1 MSRSG
6 GVAARLTSHP
16 ADEAFPAIS
25 PDGATLAFSA
35 AYEGP
40 TEVYTMPLA
49 GGSPVRRTFDGGGAR
64 VVGFAPDGALVY
76 STRRFS
82 TLPDTQ
88 LFRLDLRTGARAAV
102 PLAQAADGDWTP
114 DGRTLFFTR
123 LPFQGSH
130 TKRYRGG
137 TAQSLWKYA
146 TGAAEAVPLTGD
158 YAGTSK
164 TPMWWSGRVYFLSD
178 RDGTMNVWSM
188 DEEGHDLRQHT
199 KHKGWDAD
207 QASLS
212 DGRIVYK
219 LGADLR
225 LLDLASGVDKALD
238 VRLSSDFDQE
248 REAWVKK
255 PLDYLTSIAL
265 SPKGDRVALTARGQV
280 FVAPA
285 KLGRL
290 VEVTRAAGVRY
301 RRATFLPDGK
311 GLVALSD
318 ESGEVELWRLP
329 ANGVGQPEQLT
340 RDAKVLR
347 WEAVPSPDG
356 KWIAHHDKDRQLWLW
371 SVEKKTSTLLGT
383 SRAGDFQDLAWSR
396 DSRWLAYSV
405 PAPNTFNQVFLYR
418 IEGGTT
424 TAVTSDRFDSGS
436 PAWSADGEWL
446 YFLSDRNLKTLVRA
460 PWGPR
465 QPDPFLARP
474 TEIYA
479 VALKKDGRFP
489 FQPPDELHPEEPK
502 KDEAKKEEGGKTET
516 SAKAADKP
524 AAKEKDKDQAKAEA
538 PPKPVVIDLEGLSAR
553 LYKVPVPA
561 GRLGSLQ
568 TDGKR
573 LYWLSVDDSPEQKR
587 KLQALAIGR
596 EKPDVKT
603 VMDGVA
609 EFQISADDKKL
620 LVRKEKENDL
630 YVFDA
635 GDKAPEKLDESKLDL
650 SRWSFSFDP
659 REQWRQMFV
668 EAWRLERDYFYD
680 RGMHGLDWPK
690 VREKYEPL
698 VARVKSRGELSD
710 LLAQMVS
717 ELSALH
723 IFVRGGDLR
732 KGSDDVEVG
741 SLGAELARDEAAG
754 GWRVARIYAADPDV
768 PQSLSPPPRRRRDRG
783 RRSDRVGE
791 RCRHPPGDRPVGTPA
806 QPGRPPGP
814 PAREAEG
821 GRGAGR
827 DRRADDDAGRRE
839 PAVRR
844 LGVRAAAPRRGAGQ
858 GPDRLRAPQGDGRRQ
873 LRGVGAGLLPGL
885 PAQGADPR
893 RAAQPR
899 REHRQLDPREA
910 PPQGL
915 VLLAGP
921 RGGPVLEHAV
931 RLPGPHGRA
940 RRPVDGVRR
949 RGLRGGLPPAGSR
962 QGHRHP
968 HVGRRDLALQ
978 QQRPRRQRHRHRG
991 RERRLRA

>member
-1 MSRSG
+1 
-6 GVAARLTSHP
+6 
-16 ADEAFPAIS
+16 
-25 PDGATLAFSA
+25 
-35 AYEGP
+35 
-40 TEVYTMPLA
+40 
-49 GGSPVRRTFDGGGAR
+49 
-64 VVGFAPDGALVY
+64 
-76 STRRFS
+76 
-82 TLPDTQ
+82 
-88 LFRLDLRTGARAAV
+88 
-102 PLAQAADGDWTP
+102 
-114 DGRTLFFTR
+114 
-123 LPFQGSH
+123 
-130 TKRYRGG
+130 
-137 TAQSLWKYA
+137 
-146 TGAAEAVPLTGD
+146 
-158 YAGTSK
+158 
-164 TPMWWSGRVYFLSD
+164 MWWSGRVYFLSD

-188 DEEGHDLRQHT
+188 DEDGHDLRQHT
-199 KHKGWDAD
+199 QHKGWDAD

-225 LLDLASGVDKALD
+225 LLELASGVDKALD

-371 SVEKKTSTLLGT
+371 SVEKKTSTLIGT
-383 SRAGDFQDLAWSR
+383 SRAGDFEDLAWSR

-502 KDEAKKEEGGKTET
+502 KDEAKKEEEEEAGKTAT
-516 SAKAADKP
+516 PAKGADKP
-524 AAKEKDKDQAKAEA
+524 AGREKDKDQAKAEA
-538 PPKPVVIDLEGLSAR
+538 PPKPVLIDLEGLSAR
-553 LYKVPVPA
+553 LFKVPVPA

-573 LYWLSVDDSPEQKR
+573 LYWLSVDDSPEQKS

-620 LVRKEKENDL
+620 LVRKEKVNDL

-635 GDKAPEKLDESKLDL
+635 GDKAPEKLDESKVDL

-754 GWRVARIYAADPDV
+754 GWRVVRIYVADPDL
-768 PQSLSPPPRRRRDRG
+768 PQSLSPLRRDGAGIEEGDVIESVNGVATLPVTDPSALLRNQAGRQVLLHVKPKAGAARDVIVVPMTTQDAANLRYDDWEYARRRRVEEQGKGRIGYVHLRAMGGDNYAEWARDYYPVFQRQGLILDVRHNRG
-783 RRSDRVGE
+783 GNIDSWILGKLLRKAWFYWQPRVGDPSWNMQYAFRGHMVVLVDQWTASDGE
-791 RCRHPPGDRPVGTPA
+791 A
-806 QPGRPPGP
+806 F
-814 PAREAEG
+814 AEG
-821 GRGAGR
+821 F
-827 DRRADDDAGRRE
+827 
-839 PAVRR
+839 RR
-844 LGVRAAAPRRGAGQ
+844 LGLGKVIGTRTWGGEIWLSSSNVLVDNGIATAAENGVYGPEGQWLIEGHGVEPDIVVDNLPRAAFDGKDEQLDAAIRHLEE
-858 GPDRLRAPQGDGRRQ
+858 RLREKPIED
-873 LRGVGAGLLPGL
+873 VP
-885 PAQGADPR
+885 
-893 RAAQPR
+893 
-899 REHRQLDPREA
+899 
-910 PPQGL
+910 
-915 VLLAGP
+915 
-921 RGGPVLEHAV
+921 
-931 RLPGPHGRA
+931 
-940 RRPVDGVRR
+940 
-949 RGLRGGLPPAGSR
+949 PPAY
-962 QGHRHP
+962 
-968 HVGRRDLALQ
+968 
-978 QQRPRRQRHRHRG
+978 PRKAV
-991 RERRLRA
+991 E